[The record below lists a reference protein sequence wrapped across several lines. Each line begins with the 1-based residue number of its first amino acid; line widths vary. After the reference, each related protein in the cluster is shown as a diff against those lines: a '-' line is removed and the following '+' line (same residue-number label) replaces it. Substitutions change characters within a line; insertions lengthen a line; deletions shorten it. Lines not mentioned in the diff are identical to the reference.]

1 MQVVE
6 LFISTNSIHIG
17 VYSVVRFYLVLS
29 KRETLPLGKG
39 MYNLS
44 FLVAK
49 VFDREGNGAFHTV
62 KVIIDAEAL
71 EHEEWSCDTTE
82 TEFRTNILLEE
93 LLDKFDSLFRLL
105 HVKQRLVSCWFYQFT
120 HFFI

>member
-1 MQVVE
+1 
-6 LFISTNSIHIG
+6 
-17 VYSVVRFYLVLS
+17 
-29 KRETLPLGKG
+29 
-39 MYNLS
+39 MYNLC

-49 VFDREGNGAFHTV
+49 VFDRESNGAFHTV

-71 EHEEWSCDTTE
+71 KHKERSSNTTE
-82 TEFRTNILLEE
+82 TKLCTDVLLKE
-93 LLDKFDSLFRLL
+93 LLDKFDTLFRLL

>member
-6 LFISTNSIHIG
+6 LFISTNSIHVCID
-17 VYSVVRFYLVLS
+17 SVIRFYLVLS

-71 EHEEWSCDTTE
+71 KHKEWGSHT
-82 TEFRTNILLEE
+82 
-93 LLDKFDSLFRLL
+93 S
-105 HVKQRLVSCWFYQFT
+105 QS
-120 HFFI
+120 